1 MENPPLSISVSFHIL
16 FFCEMKMRIVDKHPV
31 MHENQPIQTQIVR
44 GGYLDGKMSHN
55 VKYLSCIMIQTIFRG
70 FKESLR
76 ILFLAFSYRYHANA
90 QL

>member
-16 FFCEMKMRIVDKHPV
+16 VFCEMKMRIVDKHPV
-31 MHENQPIQTQIVR
+31 IVR
-44 GGYLDGKMSHN
+44 GGYLDGKLSHN
-55 VKYLSCIMIQTIFRG
+55 VKYLSCIMVQTIFRG

-76 ILFLAFSYRYHANA
+76 IIFLAFSYHYHA